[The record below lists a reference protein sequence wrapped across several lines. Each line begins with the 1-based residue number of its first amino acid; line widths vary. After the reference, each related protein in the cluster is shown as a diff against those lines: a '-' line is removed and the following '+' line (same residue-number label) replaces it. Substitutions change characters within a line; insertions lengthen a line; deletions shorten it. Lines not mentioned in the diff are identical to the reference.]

1 MRTLEELKELVACG
15 KGEIPCDWK
24 LANVQLVNV
33 YSREI
38 YPTDIYIKGKRIVS
52 IEPGIHLEARQ
63 VKDCGNLY
71 AIPGILSPPCCRRRH
86 WPTWWCQRGPPP

>member
-38 YPTDIYIKGKRIVS
+38 YPTDIYVKGKRIVS
-52 IEPGIHLEARQ
+52 IEPGSSGARSHSL
-63 VKDCGNLY
+63 NR
-71 AIPGILSPPCCRRRH
+71 PPAFSCTRRNMAASGACR
-86 WPTWWCQRGPPP
+86 